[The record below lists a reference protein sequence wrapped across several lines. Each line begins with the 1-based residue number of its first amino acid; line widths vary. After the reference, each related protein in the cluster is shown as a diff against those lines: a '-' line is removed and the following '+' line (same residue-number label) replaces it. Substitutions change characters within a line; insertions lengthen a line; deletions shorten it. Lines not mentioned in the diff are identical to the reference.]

1 MKEMESRLRDAYR
14 GATDTVR
21 PEAIRGLDEQA
32 AVIAHP
38 ARGSA
43 PRRTSGRWLVP
54 LTAAA
59 AVVAIGVAAGV
70 VVPHVLSQARDRQA
84 STGSPGAKHGITIPS
99 HDGRVTDRYVVGL
112 DQNTGA
118 SLIVASATTGRR
130 VATVDP
136 AGKGQHFGAV
146 TTSNGRI
153 AVAAVW
159 PASGC
164 GSQLALFPLGR
175 GILPREQLTVGAFA
189 HLIVEQVAAV
199 GDGSTVAFYAQECG
213 TFHGGVP
220 AVLGVVNLRTGKT
233 REWRVPGQEDISP
246 ISLTSNGRLL
256 EYSVELTKL
265 YPSGI
270 YLLPTD
276 AAPGTAAQRSRELVR
291 ARSFGATDNINSA
304 VITPDGTRVYFT
316 TNTTGPAYDGTW
328 TLRSAS
334 VATGQVSLVGRYR
347 GFPDYFTANPQV
359 TQVLVADEA
368 NPASVVL
375 VLRRGQVR
383 AGLLGFAR
391 MVRVDLAS
399 GQLASLPRQG
409 WDPAKYTYIW

>member
-1 MKEMESRLRDAYR
+1 MKDLENRLRDAYR
-14 GATDTVR
+14 SATETVR
-21 PEAIRGLDEQA
+21 PEGIRNLDEQA

-38 ARGSA
+38 ARWSA

-70 VVPHVLSQARDRQA
+70 VVPHVLSQARERHA
-84 STGSPGAKHGITIPS
+84 GTASPGVKRGIAIPS

-136 AGKGQHFGAV
+136 AGQGQHFGAV
-146 TTSNGRI
+146 TTANGRF

-164 GSQLALFPLGR
+164 GSQLAQFPLSR
-175 GILPREQLTVGAFA
+175 GVLPREQQTLAAFA
-189 HLIVEQVAAV
+189 HLIVEQVAAI
-199 GDGSTVAFYAQECG
+199 GDGSTLAFYAQECG
-213 TFHGGVP
+213 TFHGAVP
-220 AVLGVVNLRTGKT
+220 AVLGVFDIKTGKT

-246 ISLTSNGRLL
+246 ISLSSNGRLL

-316 TNTTGPAYDGTW
+316 TNTTGPAYDSTW

-334 VATGQVSLVGRYR
+334 VATGQVSVVGRYT

-368 NPASVVL
+368 NPASI
-375 VLRRGQVR
+375 
-383 AGLLGFAR
+383 AR

-399 GQLASLPRQG
+399 GHLTSLPPRG

>member
-1 MKEMESRLRDAYR
+1 MKDLENRLRDAYR
-14 GATDTVR
+14 SATETVR
-21 PEAIRGLDEQA
+21 PEGIRNLDEQA

-38 ARGSA
+38 ARWSA

-70 VVPHVLSQARDRQA
+70 VVPHVLSQARERQA
-84 STGSPGAKHGITIPS
+84 STGSPGSKHGITIPS
-99 HDGRVTDRYVVGL
+99 HDGRVADRYVVGL

-136 AGKGQHFGAV
+136 ASKGQHFGAV
-146 TTSNGRI
+146 TTSNGKF

-159 PASGC
+159 SASGC
-164 GSQLALFPLGR
+164 GTKVAIFPLSHDVFG
-175 GILPREQLTVGAFA
+175 REQLSLVAFA

-199 GDGSTVAFYAQECG
+199 GDGSTLAFYAQECG
-213 TFHGGVP
+213 TFHGAVP
-220 AVLGVVNLRTGKT
+220 AVLGVFNFKT
-233 REWRVPGQEDISP
+233 SKMREWRVPGQEDISP

-256 EYSVELTKL
+256 EYSVDLTKL
-265 YPSGI
+265 YPSGV
-270 YLLPTD
+270 YVLPTD

-291 ARSFGATDNINSA
+291 ARSYGATDNINSA
-304 VITPDGTRVYFT
+304 VITPDGAKVYFT
-316 TNTTGPAYDGTW
+316 TNTTGPAYDSTW

-334 VATGQVSLVGRYR
+334 VATGQVSVVGRYA

-359 TQVLVADEA
+359 TQILVADEA
-368 NPASVVL
+368 NPASI
-375 VLRRGQVR
+375 
-383 AGLLGFAR
+383 AR
-391 MVRVDLAS
+391 MVRVDLAR
-399 GQLASLPRQG
+399 GKLTQLPRPG

>member
-1 MKEMESRLRDAYR
+1 MKDLENRLRDAYR
-14 GATDTVR
+14 SATDTVR

-38 ARGSA
+38 ARWSG

-70 VVPHVLSQARDRQA
+70 VVPHVLSQARERHA
-84 STGSPGAKHGITIPS
+84 GTASPGVKRGAPTAIHGQ
-99 HDGRVTDRYVVGL
+99 GLRVSDRYVAGL
-112 DQNTGA
+112 ETATGS
-118 SLIVASATTGRR
+118 SLIVASASTGRR

-136 AGKGQHFGAV
+136 SGKGEHFGAV
-146 TTSNGRI
+146 TTASGTVAI
-153 AVAAVW
+153 AAVW
-159 PASGC
+159 PAKGC
-164 GSQLALFPLGR
+164 GSTLIVFPLSR
-175 GILPREQLTVGAFA
+175 DVLPREQLNLPALA
-189 HLIVEQVAAV
+189 HLMVEQVAGT
-199 GDGSTVAFYAQECG
+199 GDGSTLAFYAQGCG
-213 TFHGGVP
+213 TFHGRVP
-220 AVLGVVNLRTGKT
+220 SMLGVIDLKT
-233 REWRVPGQEDISP
+233 SRVREWRVPGQEDISP
-246 ISLTSNGRLL
+246 ISLSSNGRLL

-316 TNTTGPAYDGTW
+316 TNTTGPAYDSTW

-334 VATGQVSLVGRYR
+334 VATGQVSVVGRYT
-347 GFPDYFTANPQV
+347 GFPGYFTANPQV

-368 NPASVVL
+368 NPASI
-375 VLRRGQVR
+375 
-383 AGLLGFAR
+383 AR

-399 GQLASLPRQG
+399 GHLTSLPPRG

>member
-1 MKEMESRLRDAYR
+1 MTNIEERLRDAYR
-14 GATDTVR
+14 TATDTVR
-21 PEAIRGLDEQA
+21 PEAIRDLDEQA
-32 AVIAHP
+32 AIITHP
-38 ARGSA
+38 ARWSA
-43 PRRTSGRWLVP
+43 PRRTPSRWMVP

-59 AVVAIGVAAGV
+59 AVLAIGVLAGV
-70 VVPHVLSQARDRQA
+70 AGPRVLGHARERQA
-84 STGSPGAKHGITIPS
+84 GTASPGAKHGITIPS

-112 DQNTGA
+112 DQNNGA

-136 AGKGQHFGAV
+136 PGQGEHFGAV
-146 TTSNGRI
+146 TTANGRF

-164 GSQLALFPLGR
+164 GSKLTLFPLSR
-175 GILPREQLTVGAFA
+175 GVLPREQLTLVAFA
-189 HLIVEQVAAV
+189 HLIVEQVADIGV
-199 GDGSTVAFYAQECG
+199 GSTVAFYAQECG
-213 TFHGGVP
+213 TFHGAEP
-220 AVLGVVNLRTGKT
+220 AVLGVFSFKTGKT

-246 ISLTSNGRLL
+246 ISLSSNGRLL

-276 AAPGTAAQRSRELVR
+276 AAHGTAAQRSRELVR

-304 VITPDGTRVYFT
+304 VITPDGAKVYFT
-316 TNTTGPAYDGTW
+316 TNTTGPAYDSTW
-328 TLRSAS
+328 TLRSAN
-334 VATGQVSLVGRYR
+334 VATGQVSVVGRYS

-359 TQVLVADEA
+359 TQILVADEA
-368 NPASVVL
+368 NPARV
-375 VLRRGQVR
+375 
-383 AGLLGFAR
+383 AR

-399 GQLASLPRQG
+399 GTLTALPQRG
-409 WDPAKYTYIW
+409 WNPARYTYIW